1 MLNYQGSQSV
11 GMFTTESWGIKHAAY
26 ADRKNAPL
34 IDEWIGG
41 SNYLPALEKV
51 HRLPNLGYHDQLAL
65 SVYFFSDNILQ
76 KFSNIEVGWSTLD
89 DIFLKKYIKQC
100 PKEQLK

>member
-1 MLNYQGSQSV
+1 VLNYQGSQSV
-11 GMFTTESWGIKHAAY
+11 GMITTESWGIKHAAY

-65 SVYFFSDNILQ
+65 SVYFFSD
-76 KFSNIEVGWSTLD
+76 
-89 DIFLKKYIKQC
+89 
-100 PKEQLK
+100 